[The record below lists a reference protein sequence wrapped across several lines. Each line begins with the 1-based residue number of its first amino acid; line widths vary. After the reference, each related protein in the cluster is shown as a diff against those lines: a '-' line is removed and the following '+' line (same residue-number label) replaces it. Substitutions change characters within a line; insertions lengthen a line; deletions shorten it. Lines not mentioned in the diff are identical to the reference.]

1 MAATRE
7 EHAFSSREACER
19 LNIEPGNVVGMYLL
33 GSRLWGT
40 SGPDS
45 DFDLF
50 VIVKDKSPV
59 PGGGGTRQCL
69 HAGKFDA
76 VVQTQEVFHAR
87 LSGGGFLEQVVWE
100 LTPPRSAP
108 GPHCVIAP
116 QRAPPHPASLLGGG
130 RQWKFDAAVM
140 AAKLRKTVA
149 RDWRIAEKH
158 MGMGKCAKAKKIV
171 VHALRS
177 ALISRQFLAR
187 HAAAPDAAVDYS
199 RGLRLWQKMHADY
212 AYASSWSIIDAAFS
226 PLRDKMLAEITAAVA
241 TSST

>member
-1 MAATRE
+1 MAATSKD
-7 EHAFSSREACER
+7 EHSFSSREACER
-19 LNIEPGNVVGMYLL
+19 LQIDAGHVIGMYLL

-100 LTPPRSAP
+100 LTPPRCAP
-108 GPHCVIAP
+108 SPYCVI
-116 QRAPPHPASLLGGG
+116 APPHPASLLGG
-130 RQWKFDAAVM
+130 RQWKFDAAAMV
-140 AAKLRKTVA
+140 AKLNKTVA

-158 MGMGKCAKAKKIV
+158 MGKGESAKAKKIV

-177 ALISRQFLAR
+177 VLISRQFLAR
-187 HAAAPDAAVDYS
+187 HAGAPDDAVDYT

-212 AYASSWSIIDAAFS
+212 AYAASWSVIDRAFS
-226 PLRDKMLAEITAAVA
+226 PVRDKLLADITAAA
-241 TSST
+241 QQSIKQ